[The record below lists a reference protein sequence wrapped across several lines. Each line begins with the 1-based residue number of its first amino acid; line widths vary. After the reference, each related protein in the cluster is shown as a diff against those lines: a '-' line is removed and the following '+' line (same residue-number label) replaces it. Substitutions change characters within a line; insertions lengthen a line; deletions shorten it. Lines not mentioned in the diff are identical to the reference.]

1 MDVAAIII
9 VSARREEFDT
19 TGGDYPAG
27 AASEAFAEVPI
38 ALLDVV
44 GKSVVHH
51 VTDRLRR
58 AGVEAITALTA
69 ARPNEQQALG
79 EVDAQPAYLPANDV
93 CHAAEEAFFAYASE
107 GIENVLLLRLGPYAE
122 FDLPDLL
129 RFHSERRQ
137 NATLIFDKDGPLDAA
152 VIQGVRRTDAAFLI
166 RSGLRSVRLPA
177 EPYVT
182 PAHVNRLENAH
193 DLRRLA
199 QDALLMR
206 CEIRPLGRE
215 LKPGVWVAE
224 HARIHRTARL
234 LAPAFVGQHAKLR
247 AASVVTR
254 CSVVEH
260 HAEVDC
266 GTVLED
272 TTVLPYT
279 YVGAGLDA
287 SHTVTGFGK
296 LVHMRRNVEVEI
308 ADSRMLGTVSS
319 SASWRMLQG
328 AASLAAYLP
337 LQVVRGIRRGGR
349 RSRPLTPVPSSAE
362 LPPPRQSPA
371 DLEPSPEPV
380 SASNQAPQFGSDFV
394 VVRRYGNE

>member
-9 VSARREEFDT
+9 VSARREEFNA
-19 TGGDYPAG
+19 TGVDHRAG

-44 GKSVVHH
+44 GKSVAHH

-69 ARPNEQQALG
+69 VRPCERQASG
-79 EVDAQPAYLPANDV
+79 EVDAPSYLPANDV
-93 CHAAEEAFFAYASE
+93 WQAAEEAFFAYASE
-107 GIENVLLLRLGPYAE
+107 GVENVLLLRLGPYAE

-129 RFHSERRQ
+129 RFHSGHRQ
-137 NATLIFDKDGPLDAA
+137 NATLIFDDNGPLDAA
-152 VIQGVRRTDAAFLI
+152 VVQAVRRTDAAFLI
-166 RSGLRSVRLPA
+166 RSGLRAARLPA

-182 PAHVNRLENAH
+182 PAYVNRLENAH

-234 LAPAFVGQHAKLR
+234 LAPAFVGGHAKLR

-287 SHTVTGFGK
+287 SHAVAGFGR

-308 ADSRMLGTVSS
+308 ADSRMLGTVST
-319 SASWRMLQG
+319 SAWWRTIKT
-328 AASLAAYLP
+328 AASLAGYLP
-337 LQVVRGIRRGGR
+337 AQTIHGLLHGGR
-349 RSRPLTPVPSSAE
+349 RMRPATAAESDPESSPPRQRPALEPSSA
-362 LPPPRQSPA
+362 
-371 DLEPSPEPV
+371 PV
-380 SASNQAPQFGSDFV
+380 SASDSGSEFGGDFA